1 MAITIRDL
9 KGGAAATGKA
19 DGGRA
24 GAAAAAARPPIK
36 RNIASLVGGVVIAAG
51 CFVLWVLVA
60 SELTQWPPGIGVVAA
75 GAAVALAIG
84 IWIRV
89 ADL

>member
-1 MAITIRDL
+1 VAITTRD
-9 KGGAAATGKA
+9 TEP
-19 DGGRA
+19 R
-24 GAAAAAARPPIK
+24 K

-60 SELTQWPPGIGVVAA
+60 SQLTQFPPSLPLVAS
-75 GAAVALAIG
+75 GLIVALAIG
-84 IWIRV
+84 FWIRL